1 MILQLTIF
9 LLDFMKIK
17 LTIFLIAIIV
27 ILSFSTFSQ
36 TGSNAIL
43 RGTLLK
49 SNGKPQPYTEIELVP
64 IGSSKIVIDPKLM
77 AVSSVSG
84 KFTFFDVP
92 DGKYTLSINFD
103 DKPSEIAPYT
113 TYYYPNTKKREEA
126 EVFEIKSR
134 SLLKTVTFQLPSPL
148 LQIKIT
154 GKVVNKEG
162 KPVPDVYVN
171 LQDSIFDEGF
181 SFNQKTNKAGIF
193 IFNGFENRIYRI
205 IGILLEK
212 PLKYFEEPKPIAF
225 ARSDVFILTPN
236 TSEIILTL
244 KETED
249 LQKKQNR
256 TIGKLI
262 LESKIW

>member
-1 MILQLTIF
+1 
-9 LLDFMKIK
+9 MKIK
-17 LTIFLIAIIV
+17 LTIFLIAF
-27 ILSFSTFSQ
+27 ILLFSFSNFSQ
-36 TGSNAIL
+36 TGNNAIL

-49 SNGKPQPYTEIELVP
+49 SNGKPQSYTEIELVP
-64 IGSSKIVIDPKLM
+64 VGSTKIVIDPKLM
-77 AVSSVSG
+77 AISSISG

-103 DKPSEIAPYT
+103 DKPSDIAPYT
-113 TYYYPNTKKREEA
+113 TFYFPNTKKRTEA
-126 EVFEIKSR
+126 EIFEVKSR
-134 SLLKTVTFQLPSPL
+134 SLLKIVTFQLPPPL

-154 GKVVNKEG
+154 GKVINKEG

-171 LQDSIFDEGF
+171 LQDSIFDQGF
-181 SFNQKTNKAGIF
+181 SFNKKTNKLGTF

-205 IGILLEK
+205 VGILLEK
-212 PLKYFEEPKPIAF
+212 PLKYYEEPIPIGF
-225 ARSDVFILTPN
+225 AQSDVFILTPN